1 MKQLQN
7 TDAKKVFKV
16 PEDYFMNLEQRVFD
30 KLENAPIEPKT
41 IPLKRNKF
49 FWIAAASIVA
59 LIAMTFV
66 FKFENSTKIETESL
80 ENYLEY
86 NQSYSFSNDII
97 NSLND
102 DDIQD
107 IENTININQTQI
119 DHYVLTHIDI
129 EYYLNE

>member
-16 PEDYFMNLEQRVFD
+16 PEDYFKNLEQRVFD
-30 KLENAPIEPKT
+30 QLENAPIEPKT
-41 IPLKRNKF
+41 IPIKRNKF
-49 FWIAAASIVA
+49 FWMAAASIVA
-59 LIAMTFV
+59 LLALTFV
-66 FKFENSTKIETESL
+66 YKFENSTKIETESL

-86 NQSYSFSNDII
+86 NQSYSLSNDII
-97 NSLND
+97 NALD
-102 DDIQD
+102 EEDLQE

-129 EYYLNE
+129 EYYLTE